1 MSLDLLADHF
11 SVSATQISRLFRNA
25 TGESFK
31 DFMIRKRILYARH
44 LLQSENIP
52 VAELCTRVGYTNVS
66 HFIKVFKA
74 QTGLTPAAWRKNVCE
89 NKK

>member
-1 MSLDLLADHF
+1 
-11 SVSATQISRLFRNA
+11 
-25 TGESFK
+25 
-31 DFMIRKRILYARH
+31 MIRKRILYARH